1 MDTMRLYRFSAEELA
16 EKGIADATD
25 DGVKCG
31 GCNWRVSHMYVLACS
46 REEALEMIRNGE
58 AGLCGY
64 CMSDLLVEGGYQI
77 SSQ

>member
-1 MDTMRLYRFSAEELA
+1 MNVMKLYRFSAEELA
-16 EKGIADATD
+16 EKNIADATD

-31 GCNWRVSHMYVLACS
+31 GCNRRVSYLYVLAGS
-46 REEALEMIRNGE
+46 REEALEMIENGE